1 VQGRMGR
8 TAALR
13 RGSQD
18 ELPRS
23 LNLWN
28 FAFLGFCEL
37 GLLGFL
43 GSSPLWSFHKF
54 ASIRI
59 ATPGSTSLNVTFAG
73 A

>member
-1 VQGRMGR
+1 VQGTMGR

-13 RGSQD
+13 SGSQD

-28 FAFLGFCEL
+28 FAFW
-37 GLLGFL
+37 GFL
-43 GSSPLWSFHKF
+43 RSSPLWSIHKF
-54 ASIRI
+54 ASGRI
-59 ATPGSTSLNVTFAG
+59 ATACSTSLNVTFVG